1 METAAKL
8 VDGIAHAGAANDG
21 TSGLT
26 QLGFDCIVIPGAF
39 TNTVADSTVIV
50 AQTAA
55 GLQQRVTAAGTLL
68 TAGQGPQICG
78 NNGGIGA
85 GVEKIATMAATTA
98 NGLLVGQGEAS
109 STSVCSKYIEKFI
122 SNLKLYTRFFKMW
135 DSLAY
140 YINHTFMLF

>member
-1 METAAKL
+1 MTSSKFAVSGRSGNNGTPVHNTAPGGCCGYSSQQSLEDVETAAKL

-55 GLQQRVTAAGTLL
+55 GPTTSYSCR
-68 TAGQGPQICG
+68 
-78 NNGGIGA
+78 N
-85 GVEKIATMAATTA
+85 IA
-98 NGLLVGQGEAS
+98 NS
-109 STSVCSKYIEKFI
+109 
-122 SNLKLYTRFFKMW
+122 R
-135 DSLAY
+135 
-140 YINHTFMLF
+140 